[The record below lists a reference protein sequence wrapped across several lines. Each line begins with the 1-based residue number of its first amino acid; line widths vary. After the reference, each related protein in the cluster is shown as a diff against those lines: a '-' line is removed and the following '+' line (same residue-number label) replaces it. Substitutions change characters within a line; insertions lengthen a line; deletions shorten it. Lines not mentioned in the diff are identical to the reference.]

1 MGNTHDS
8 RQLTG
13 TCLCGQL
20 EYKVADAFRYAMYC
34 HCSLCRRMTGSAF
47 KALAGIERSKLA
59 LTKGQDA
66 TAIFGDS
73 DAWHNVS
80 CRNCGSP
87 LYAVVRDGAFVH
99 VLMGTLVDTPTI
111 RPTMHIF
118 VGSKAPWYEITD
130 DLPQHE
136 AFPPE

>member
-1 MGNTHDS
+1 MSDDS

-13 TCLCGQL
+13 TCLCGQI
-20 EYKVADAFRYAMYC
+20 EYRVADAFLYAMYC

-59 LTKGQDA
+59 LTRGQDA

-73 DAWHNVS
+73 EDWHNVS
-80 CRNCGSP
+80 CRHCGSL
-87 LYAVVRDGAFVH
+87 LYAAVRDGACVH
-99 VLMGTLVDTPTI
+99 VSMGTLVDTPAI

-130 DLPQHE
+130 DLPQHD
-136 AFPPE
+136 AFPPG